1 VIQRTVSI
9 ASIASTCVL
18 VAVAGVCVASAA
30 DPATAADEAVI
41 VVCNSKAGERQSCPA
56 DTSAGVTLVESMG
69 PGGCELGVSWGWDQN
84 GVWVAEG
91 CNARFS
97 LGTTQPKRRDP
108 YVPGAGFKLIEGEQG
123 ELHLRVFTYVRYLN
137 QEGLD
142 PTFTDSF
149 GNTRTIQRRQDF
161 QLNKAQVNFYG
172 WALSERL
179 RYLAYVWSANTSQG
193 QSGQVVVAGNVSY
206 EFNRHMRLGGGIG
219 ALPGVRST
227 EGNFPYW
234 LSVDNR
240 QIADEF
246 FRPSYTTGIWADG
259 AIAGGFAY
267 HVMLG
272 NNISQFGIDA
282 SQLDNSLSTW
292 SGALTWEPMG
302 AYGRPFGD
310 YEHHDSAVT
319 RFAVHLTTSD
329 ENRQSQPDTDAFDNV
344 QIRISDGNV
353 IFAPNLFA
361 PDTQIDEATYNL
373 ASLDAGLKY
382 RGFSLE
388 GEYYWRKVDQFVVRG
403 PGVLP
408 FRELEDDGFQV
419 QASAMIL
426 PKALQVYG
434 GGSNVFGE
442 FGDPWDYRAGINW
455 YPWKNQAA
463 RFNLEYLEL
472 RRSPV
477 GATSLPYTVG
487 GNGTVVYTNFMI
499 WL

>member
-1 VIQRTVSI
+1 MRGIPPVPR
-9 ASIASTCVL
+9 
-18 VAVAGVCVASAA
+18 ASALFLLA
-30 DPATAADEAVI
+30 IAGACSASASEPVADEGTI
-41 VVCNSKAGERQSCPA
+41 VVCTSTAGERKSCPA

-91 CNARFS
+91 CNAKFS
-97 LGTTQPKRRDP
+97 LGTRPRRSDP
-108 YVPGAGFKLIEGEQG
+108 YLPGSGFKLIEGEQG
-123 ELHLRVFTYVRYLN
+123 ALNLRVFTYVRYLN

-142 PTFTDSF
+142 ETFTDSF
-149 GNTRTIQRRQDF
+149 GSTRTIQRRQDF

-172 WALSERL
+172 WVLSERL

-193 QSGQVVVAGNVSY
+193 QSGQVVVAGNVGY
-206 EFNRHMRLGGGIG
+206 EFNQHFRLGGGIG

-310 YEHHDSAVT
+310 YEHHDSAVS
-319 RFAVHLTTSD
+319 RFGVHLTTSD

-361 PDTQIDEATYNL
+361 PDSQIDEATYNL
-373 ASLDAGLKY
+373 ASLDAGFKY

-408 FRELEDDGFQV
+408 FDELEDEGFQV

-487 GNGTVVYTNFMI
+487 GNGTVLYTNFMI